1 VTENELNKYGRYRMT
16 YYRLALQ
23 EHQTSPWTWS
33 IIQTSLDDLLQ
44 HLARIRHVISLEC
57 IHVFTAPSK
66 EDLDTLLSR
75 ETNSL
80 PSGSVTAAQFLHD
93 YMDTHEGVQSASAHG
108 TAENSLWKPTFATP
122 STSPS
127 LRENSTSPGIP
138 SGFGMSLLEKKRLEM
153 ELGSGGDHDTPYL
166 RALPISTP
174 QLLAWARLLA
184 RVQAGE
190 LPA

>member
-1 VTENELNKYGRYRMT
+1 MT

-23 EHQTSPWTWS
+23 EHQTAPWTWS

-44 HLARIRHVISLEC
+44 HLARIRHFISLDC
-57 IHVFTAPSK
+57 IHVFAAPSK
-66 EDLDTLLSR
+66 EDLDKLLSR
-75 ETNSL
+75 ENNRL
-80 PSGSVTAAQFLHD
+80 PAGSVTAAQFLHD
-93 YMDTHEGVQSASAHG
+93 YMDTHRGVQSASAHG
-108 TAENSLWKPTFATP
+108 TAENSPRQPTAVATS

-127 LRENSTSPGIP
+127 LRENSTSPGAP
-138 SGFGMSLLEKKRLEM
+138 GGCGMSLLEKKRLEM

-166 RALPISTP
+166 PALPISTP
-174 QLLAWARLLA
+174 QLLAWARLLV